1 MVVVAGV
8 VVHDHRIM
16 IARRSSAKSNAG
28 LWEFPGGKVDH
39 GESDQDAL
47 MREFTEE
54 FGMEIIPKNSL
65 GAFPFYSSTLSIE
78 LRVWF
83 ATMKTEPIHSTDH
96 DMIEWVN
103 VQQLKEY
110 HFSPAD
116 IPAVERI
123 IAGEWII

>member
-8 VVHDHRIM
+8 VVHDNRIM

-39 GESDQDAL
+39 GENDQDAL
-47 MREFTEE
+47 TREFTEE
-54 FGMEIIPKNSL
+54 FGMSIIPRNFL
-65 GAFPFYSSTLSIE
+65 GTFQFYSPTLSIE

-83 ATMKTEPIHSTDH
+83 AKMKTKPVHSTDH
-96 DMIEWVN
+96 DMIEWVSAK
-103 VQQLKEY
+103 QLSEY
-110 HFSPAD
+110 TFSPAD

-123 IAGEWII
+123 IAGDWII